1 MKRLLE
7 TYTLNHD
14 YAALFLRLIIGGFFV
29 YYGFG
34 KISMW
39 DQLSTSFPDYTG
51 LGSAGSLA
59 LLIFGEFGCGLMV
72 LFGCLTRLAIIP
84 IAISMAVAFFVAHA
98 GDAFND
104 KQLSLLY
111 LLLASVVFL
120 MGSGKYS
127 LDHLMFNRESK
138 D

>member
-14 YAALFLRLIIGGFFV
+14 YAALFLRLIIGGFFIH
-29 YYGFG
+29 YGFG
-34 KISMW
+34 KIQMW
-39 DQLSTSFPDYTG
+39 DQLKTMFPDYTG

-59 LLIFGEFGCGLMV
+59 LLIFAEFGCGL
-72 LFGCLTRLAIIP
+72 LILLGCFTRFAIVP

-98 GDAFND
+98 DDAFKD
-104 KQLSLLY
+104 KQIALLY
-111 LLLASVVFL
+111 LLLATVVFL

-127 LDHLMFNRESK
+127 LDHLIFNRNPK
-138 D
+138 V